1 MKHCFEIQLQ
11 PINIRMCGKYD
22 PGHTALRGGVAGHS
36 IPAWLYAA
44 WDPFNGVVSALNQ
57 SDTNHS

>member
-11 PINIRMCGKYD
+11 PICIRYD

-36 IPAWLYAA
+36 IPACLYAA
-44 WDPFNGVVSALNQ
+44 WDPLINGVVSALNQ

>member
-1 MKHCFEIQLQ
+1 
-11 PINIRMCGKYD
+11 MCGKYD
-22 PGHTALRGGVAGHS
+22 PGHTALRGGVASHN

-44 WDPFNGVVSALNQ
+44 WHPFNDVVSALNQ